1 MSLYP
6 QTAYPRQSR
15 YFRRGYL
22 MDGLGA
28 IVDGQTVNEKPIM
41 GSFFRPPRNEDWTIW
56 KVANEARKAAG
67 LESKYTYQIIKA
79 ISNSAFNKGHI
90 AYTNKGYE
98 NYPFEGPQYLRLYG
112 PGLTD
117 SKGTGNEYPV
127 IWIPDV
133 KAPADP
139 TLSTPVPAPV
149 STPQKVT
156 VTETV
161 IGPAG
166 PPGPVGPAGPPGPPG
181 PKGLPGIVGPSGVK
195 GPTGASGPPGPV
207 GPAGP
212 VGPRGPAGPPGIV
225 KTMDGK
231 TGLPGPVGPVGPKG
245 DPGPPG
251 PRGAQGLPGPI
262 GPAGPAGPAGAFN
275 QSQVTNAIAEYLATN
290 PIQAGITRK
299 QVQQMIDNAVANL
312 PAVTKEVIEKDI
324 GAGKGVGSILAAIPA
339 FAFIASLR
347 G

>member
-56 KVANEARKAAG
+56 TVANEARKAGG

-166 PPGPVGPAGPPGPPG
+166 PPGPVGPAGP
-181 PKGLPGIVGPSGVK
+181 
-195 GPTGASGPPGPV
+195 
-207 GPAGP
+207 

-251 PRGAQGLPGPI
+251 PRGAQGLPGSI

-275 QSQVTNAIAEYLATN
+275 QSQITNAIAEYLATN

>member
-56 KVANEARKAAG
+56 TVANEARKAGG

-133 KAPADP
+133 KAPAEP
-139 TLSTPVPAPV
+139 TLSTPAPAPV

-161 IGPAG
+161 IGPA
-166 PPGPVGPAGPPGPPG
+166 
-181 PKGLPGIVGPSGVK
+181 
-195 GPTGASGPPGPV
+195 GPPGPV

-251 PRGAQGLPGPI
+251 PRGAQGLPGSI

-275 QSQVTNAIAEYLATN
+275 QSQITNAIAEYLATN

>member
-166 PPGPVGPAGPPGPPG
+166 PPGPVGPAGP
-181 PKGLPGIVGPSGVK
+181 
-195 GPTGASGPPGPV
+195 
-207 GPAGP
+207 

-275 QSQVTNAIAEYLATN
+275 QSQITNAIAEYLATN